1 MKSTI
6 NFSYLIFLSVVAAL
20 GGFLFGYDTAVI
32 SGTIAQVTQLFQL
45 DALQQG
51 WYVGCALVGSIVGVL
66 FAGILSDK
74 LGRKLTMVISAVL
87 FSTSALGCALS
98 ADFAQLV
105 VYRIIGG
112 VGIGV
117 VSIVSPLY
125 ISELAVAQYRGRLVS
140 LYQLA
145 VTVGFLGAYLVN
157 YQLLAWAESGTQ
169 LSVDWLNKIFITE
182 VWRGMLG
189 METLPA
195 ILFFIII
202 FFIPESPRWLIV
214 RGKELKA
221 VNILEKIYNSIT
233 EAKSQLN
240 ETKSVLTSETKSEW
254 SLLMKPGIFKA
265 VIIGVCIAILGQFM
279 GVNAVLYYGPSI
291 FENAGL
297 SGGDSLFYQV
307 LVELGKIKVYCL
319 HSNII
324 VEKFYLYRV
333 KLTNTPIMRRIYY
346 LLFLILLGYSFD
358 VKASDTVFI
367 HETQIPVLIER
378 QDNVLFYFR
387 LDAKESKKLD
397 EIILDFSK
405 STNLTDIQ
413 AIKLYYGG
421 TEALQDKDKNRFAP
435 VEYISS
441 HRPGATLA
449 ANPSY
454 SIKCAEVGPS
464 EKVVLRGN
472 YNLFPGVNFFW
483 ISLQM
488 KTDASLHTKIVSDL
502 HAVKVDGKELYCK
515 FISPKDITHRMAV
528 GVRHAGNDG
537 SASFRIPGLVTTNK
551 GTLLGVY
558 DVRYNSSVDLQEYV
572 DVGLSRSTDGGKSW
586 EKMRLPLSFGEYG
599 GLPKAQNGVGDP
611 SILVD
616 TQTNTVWVVA
626 AWTHGMGNQ
635 RAWWSSH
642 SGMDINHTAQLVLAK
657 STDDGKTWSKPINIT
672 EQVKDPSWYFLLQ
685 GPGRGITMSDGTL
698 VFPTQFIDSTR
709 VPNAGIMY
717 SKDRGKT
724 WKMHNMARTNTTEA
738 QVAEIEPGVL
748 MLNMRDNRGG
758 SRAIAITKDLGK
770 TWTEHPSS
778 RKALQEPVCMA
789 SLIHVDAKDN
799 VLNKDLLLFS
809 NPDTTKGRNHI
820 TIKTSLDKGLTWLPE
835 HQIMLDEAEGWGY
848 SCLTMIDKETIGI
861 LYESSVAH
869 MTFQAVKLT
878 DLLGMK

>member
-1 MKSTI
+1 
-6 NFSYLIFLSVVAAL
+6 
-20 GGFLFGYDTAVI
+20 
-32 SGTIAQVTQLFQL
+32 
-45 DALQQG
+45 
-51 WYVGCALVGSIVGVL
+51 
-66 FAGILSDK
+66 
-74 LGRKLTMVISAVL
+74 
-87 FSTSALGCALS
+87 
-98 ADFAQLV
+98 
-105 VYRIIGG
+105 
-112 VGIGV
+112 
-117 VSIVSPLY
+117 
-125 ISELAVAQYRGRLVS
+125 
-140 LYQLA
+140 
-145 VTVGFLGAYLVN
+145 
-157 YQLLAWAESGTQ
+157 
-169 LSVDWLNKIFITE
+169 
-182 VWRGMLG
+182 
-189 METLPA
+189 
-195 ILFFIII
+195 
-202 FFIPESPRWLIV
+202 
-214 RGKELKA
+214 
-221 VNILEKIYNSIT
+221 
-233 EAKSQLN
+233 
-240 ETKSVLTSETKSEW
+240 
-254 SLLMKPGIFKA
+254 
-265 VIIGVCIAILGQFM
+265 
-279 GVNAVLYYGPSI
+279 
-291 FENAGL
+291 
-297 SGGDSLFYQV
+297 
-307 LVELGKIKVYCL
+307 
-319 HSNII
+319 
-324 VEKFYLYRV
+324 
-333 KLTNTPIMRRIYY
+333 MRRIFY
-346 LLFLILLGYSFD
+346 LLFLVLLGYSFD

-378 QDNVLFYFR
+378 QDNVLFYIR
-387 LDAKESKKLD
+387 LDAKESKMLD
-397 EIILDFSK
+397 EVVLDFSK
-405 STNLTDIQ
+405 STNLADVQ

-421 TEALQDKDKNRFAP
+421 TEALQDQNKNRFAP

-502 HAVKVDGKELYCK
+502 RAVKVDGKELCCK
-515 FISPKDITHRMAV
+515 YISPKDITHRMAV

-642 SGMDINHTAQLVLAK
+642 PGMDINHTAQLVLAK

-820 TIKTSLDKGLTWLPE
+820 TIKASLDKGLTWLPE

>member
-1 MKSTI
+1 
-6 NFSYLIFLSVVAAL
+6 
-20 GGFLFGYDTAVI
+20 
-32 SGTIAQVTQLFQL
+32 
-45 DALQQG
+45 
-51 WYVGCALVGSIVGVL
+51 
-66 FAGILSDK
+66 
-74 LGRKLTMVISAVL
+74 
-87 FSTSALGCALS
+87 
-98 ADFAQLV
+98 
-105 VYRIIGG
+105 
-112 VGIGV
+112 
-117 VSIVSPLY
+117 
-125 ISELAVAQYRGRLVS
+125 
-140 LYQLA
+140 
-145 VTVGFLGAYLVN
+145 
-157 YQLLAWAESGTQ
+157 
-169 LSVDWLNKIFITE
+169 
-182 VWRGMLG
+182 
-189 METLPA
+189 
-195 ILFFIII
+195 
-202 FFIPESPRWLIV
+202 
-214 RGKELKA
+214 
-221 VNILEKIYNSIT
+221 
-233 EAKSQLN
+233 
-240 ETKSVLTSETKSEW
+240 
-254 SLLMKPGIFKA
+254 
-265 VIIGVCIAILGQFM
+265 
-279 GVNAVLYYGPSI
+279 
-291 FENAGL
+291 
-297 SGGDSLFYQV
+297 
-307 LVELGKIKVYCL
+307 
-319 HSNII
+319 
-324 VEKFYLYRV
+324 
-333 KLTNTPIMRRIYY
+333 MRRIFY
-346 LLFLILLGYSFD
+346 LLFLVLLGYSFD

-378 QDNVLFYFR
+378 QDNVLFYIR
-387 LDAKESKKLD
+387 LDAKESKILD
-397 EIILDFSK
+397 EVVLDFSK
-405 STNLTDIQ
+405 STNLADVQ

-421 TEALQDKDKNRFAP
+421 TEALQDQNKNRFAP

-483 ISLQM
+483 ISLQI

-502 HAVKVDGKELYCK
+502 RAVKVDGKELYCK
-515 FISPKDITHRMAV
+515 FISPKAITHRMAV

-626 AWTHGMGNQ
+626 AWAHGMGNQ
-635 RAWWSSH
+635 RAWWSSYP
-642 SGMDINHTAQLVLAK
+642 GMDINHTAQLVLAK

-770 TWTEHPSS
+770 NWTEHPSS

-820 TIKTSLDKGLTWLPE
+820 TIKASLDKGLTWLPE
-835 HQIMLDEAEGWGY
+835 HQSMLDEAEGWGY

>member
-1 MKSTI
+1 
-6 NFSYLIFLSVVAAL
+6 
-20 GGFLFGYDTAVI
+20 
-32 SGTIAQVTQLFQL
+32 
-45 DALQQG
+45 
-51 WYVGCALVGSIVGVL
+51 
-66 FAGILSDK
+66 
-74 LGRKLTMVISAVL
+74 
-87 FSTSALGCALS
+87 
-98 ADFAQLV
+98 
-105 VYRIIGG
+105 
-112 VGIGV
+112 
-117 VSIVSPLY
+117 
-125 ISELAVAQYRGRLVS
+125 
-140 LYQLA
+140 
-145 VTVGFLGAYLVN
+145 
-157 YQLLAWAESGTQ
+157 
-169 LSVDWLNKIFITE
+169 
-182 VWRGMLG
+182 
-189 METLPA
+189 
-195 ILFFIII
+195 
-202 FFIPESPRWLIV
+202 
-214 RGKELKA
+214 
-221 VNILEKIYNSIT
+221 
-233 EAKSQLN
+233 
-240 ETKSVLTSETKSEW
+240 
-254 SLLMKPGIFKA
+254 
-265 VIIGVCIAILGQFM
+265 
-279 GVNAVLYYGPSI
+279 
-291 FENAGL
+291 
-297 SGGDSLFYQV
+297 
-307 LVELGKIKVYCL
+307 
-319 HSNII
+319 
-324 VEKFYLYRV
+324 
-333 KLTNTPIMRRIYY
+333 MRRIFY
-346 LLFLILLGYSFD
+346 LLFLVLLGYSFD

-378 QDNVLFYFR
+378 QDNVLFYIR
-387 LDAKESKKLD
+387 LDAKESKMLD
-397 EIILDFSK
+397 EVVLDFSK
-405 STNLTDIQ
+405 STNLADVQ

-421 TEALQDKDKNRFAP
+421 TEALQDQNKNRFAP

-472 YNLFPGVNFFW
+472 YKLFPGVNFFW

-488 KTDASLHTKIVSDL
+488 KTDASLHTKVVSDL
-502 HAVKVDGKELYCK
+502 RAVRVDGKELYCK
-515 FISPKDITHRMAV
+515 SISSKNITHRMAV

-758 SRAIAITKDLGK
+758 SRAIAITKDLGE

-778 RKALQEPVCMA
+778 RQALQEPVCMA

-799 VLNKDLLLFS
+799 ILNKDILLFS
-809 NPDTTKGRNHI
+809 NPNTTKGRNHI
-820 TIKTSLDKGLTWLPE
+820 TIKASLDKGLTWLPE
-835 HQIMLDEAEGWGY
+835 HQLMLDEAEGWGY

-869 MTFQAVKLT
+869 ITFQAIKLT
-878 DLLGMK
+878 DIIKE